1 MHDSSNIAKNP
12 ADEFIPSKDFL
23 ASLYAQ
29 DVFWP
34 TIPRWKTS
42 VRIPESNFEKKI
54 PNLRGKIAKIIRSLV
69 Y

>member
-1 MHDSSNIAKNP
+1 MHDSPNISKDP
-12 ADEFIPSKDFL
+12 DKFIPSREFL
-23 ASLYAQ
+23 ESIYSQ

-42 VRIPESNFEKKI
+42 VRIPEPNFEKKI
-54 PNLRGKIAKIIRSLV
+54 PTLRGKIARMIRSLV